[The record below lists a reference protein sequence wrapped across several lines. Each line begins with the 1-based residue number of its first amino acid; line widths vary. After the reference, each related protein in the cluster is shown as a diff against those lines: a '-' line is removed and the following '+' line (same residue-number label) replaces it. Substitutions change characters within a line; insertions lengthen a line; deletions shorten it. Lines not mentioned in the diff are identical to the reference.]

1 MHSSVTVTIVTRYFF
16 ILHNQQCH
24 DGGGWGQLGMGVG
37 GYGFVGEVVS
47 QCDVDQGSLLV
58 GSAPV
63 DFSPSLLHMCKKPLK
78 CF

>member
-1 MHSSVTVTIVTRYFF
+1 
-16 ILHNQQCH
+16 
-24 DGGGWGQLGMGVG
+24 MGVG
-37 GYGFVGEVVS
+37 GVGLGLGVDRWGFVGEIVS